1 MRTIYQ
7 QHRFKSTP
15 IILVLF
21 LSLIFVGCSGYQPI
35 SYYQDGIYGEAPIQ
49 QIPQQAQNTTPAPQ
63 QSGTYYKNYFSEK
76 AAQGIQDDYFISP
89 EQYQSPTPDQ
99 TSAGNYQAHG
109 SWGDQT
115 DRININ
121 VNYNRPIGW
130 NMGWGWYDAP
140 YTFGRS
146 SFWGY
151 NYHPWYF
158 TYGFNHHPFYNPYRF
173 GWGYRGNYWNSWGY
187 QNPYWDR
194 RYYNRNVYGNAPI
207 YNRLN
212 GSRTITRNYTTNRSG
227 RSINSNS
234 AATNNRANARSATRT
249 NANAQRSGSTTQQRE
264 GVSGRNQT
272 PSRTTTRRSN
282 STNNRATTSQ
292 SQNNSSRNYSNNN
305 SSYGSSSSSSN
316 NSYRRSTPSS
326 STRSSSSSS
335 SRSSS
340 SSSRRR

>member
-227 RSINSNS
+227 RSINS

-272 PSRTTTRRSN
+272 TSRTTTRRSN

-305 SSYGSSSSSSN
+305 SSYRSSSSSSN